1 MKSRTKVLIVEDE
14 PIIAA
19 DADKKLR
26 RLDYEVLAIASDAEE
41 GFLAAAATRPDV
53 VLMDIDL
60 KGSSDGIEAA
70 TKVYSELQIPVIFM
84 TAHDDMKT
92 LRRAQDAEP
101 FGYMTKPVAS
111 ADLANSIEVAVRR
124 HHKQNTQQVREHWL
138 EAQLMSVGE
147 GLVATNHDGTIWFIN
162 PEAERLLGVSGADI
176 IGSSFRSAIPL
187 RDRVT
192 GEAAPDLVRLAFLQG
207 AITNIGENYVVD
219 GPGHRQIAGEMAIS
233 RFGGVPIGIVFT
245 FRDSTVQNYSQT
257 ALQNNVVKG
266 EGPDCSRAPVSLHQ
280 LVRGMEAELR
290 KALSPAIKLN
300 ISLDES
306 VHAIDGNRNILKT
319 ILTKLVGRAGERLG
333 DEGNIY
339 ISTMNLDFERC
350 QMDGSISRYV
360 RLRIAYQRTGTPV
373 KNDSV
378 QTRRYH
384 GGPSI
389 DVSMAAVQSAIQ
401 ALGATAHERSSR
413 LLNYWDIDFPAVD
426 SALACTNEEA
436 PSAAIVLIEPDA
448 AVRSALCEYYLT
460 NNRVECFG
468 ARDAQEALDWVRT
481 LPGQID
487 IVILPEAAYS
497 STIQTLLD
505 ESPATS
511 LLLITRNVASTTKL
525 LEGSSSP
532 STVVDHL
539 FSHESLRDKLAHL
552 LRARSDR
559 QLRQVEAST
568 SPQRPS

>member
-19 DADKKLR
+19 DADRKLR

-41 GFLAAAATRPDV
+41 GFLAAAATQPDV

-70 TKVYSELQIPVIFM
+70 TKVYSELQIPVVFM

-92 LRRAQDAEP
+92 LRRAQEAEP

-147 GLVATNHDGTIWFIN
+147 GLVAANHDGTIWFIN

-233 RFGGVPIGIVFT
+233 RFGGEPIGIVFT

-257 ALQNNVVKG
+257 VLQNKVVKG
-266 EGPDCSRAPVSLHQ
+266 EGLDCSRAPVSLHQ
-280 LVRGMEAELR
+280 LLCGMEAELR

-319 ILTKLVGRAGERLG
+319 IVKELVGRAGEKLEN
-333 DEGNIY
+333 EGNIY
-339 ISTMNLDFERC
+339 ISTMNLDFERR
-350 QMDGSISRYV
+350 QMDGSISHYV
-360 RLRIAYQRTGTPV
+360 RLRIAYQSTGTPV
-373 KNDSV
+373 NSKPI
-378 QTRRYH
+378 QTRHYR
-384 GGPSI
+384 GTSI
-389 DVSMAAVQSAIQ
+389 DFSMAAVQSAVQ

-426 SALACTNEEA
+426 SALACTNEDV
-436 PSAAIVLIEPDA
+436 PSAVIVLIEPDA

-460 NNRVECFG
+460 NNKVECFG
-468 ARDAQEALDWVRT
+468 ARDAQEALDWVRM

-487 IVILPEAAYS
+487 VVILPEAEYC
-497 STIQTLLD
+497 STIQTLLN

-511 LLLITRNVASTTKL
+511 LLFVTRNVASTTKL
-525 LEGSSSP
+525 LQGISST

-539 FSHESLRDKLAHL
+539 FSHELLRDKLAHL
-552 LRARSDR
+552 LRARADH
-559 QLRQVEAST
+559 QLPQAETST
-568 SPQRPS
+568 SPQLPS